1 MESEVATRDPATQ
14 TFFTMEEAA
23 ACIEQLLLRAE
34 AGEKISIMRDGRV
47 VVELAQGP
55 ERRPDPEEARKG
67 AERFWEEL
75 EEIKSSSPPTK
86 VTREE
91 ILAWRHAGYEQ

>member
-1 MESEVATRDPATQ
+1 MVTRDPATQ

-34 AGEKISIMRDGRV
+34 AGEKISIMREGRV

-55 ERRPDPEEARKG
+55 ERQPDPEESAKAWEKFKKMR
-67 AERFWEEL
+67 AELGPIDATL
-75 EEIKSSSPPTK
+75 EEMM
-86 VTREE
+86 
-91 ILAWRHAGYEQ
+91 AWRHETNEFKRVKPGD